1 MIKLKFFTMLSL
13 FTFLLFSNVACTK
26 ENKTEVAKVKQENTN
41 QVVQIA
47 AADSKMPKVL
57 DIKSVSNLV
66 KGKAVNFTWEENG
79 KTYSFDEVTKG
90 KVVFLNFWATWCGP
104 CKMEIPDIV
113 ALDKELPD
121 KDFIV
126 IGIALDDKGTLE
138 QVRSLIQNFAKSR
151 NMEYVNFLP
160 TQDIRTPYGGI
171 SGIPTTFIIDKKGN
185 ISEKIVGARS
195 KAEFLAS
202 IKKAMSAK

>member
-1 MIKLKFFTMLSL
+1 MIKLKFLTMLSAL
-13 FTFLLFSNVACTK
+13 TFLMVSNVACTK
-26 ENKTEVAKVKQENTN
+26 ENKTDEVNIKQENNN
-41 QVVQIA
+41 QVVELA
-47 AADSKMPKVL
+47 SANVKMPKVL
-57 DIKSVSNLV
+57 DIKTVSNLV

-79 KTYSFDEVTKG
+79 KTYSFAEVTKG

-126 IGIALDDKGTLE
+126 IGIALDQKGTLE
-138 QVRSLIQNFAKSR
+138 QIRSLIQNFAKTR
-151 NMEYVNFLP
+151 NIEYLNFLP
-160 TQDIRTPYGGI
+160 TQDIVNPYGGVE
-171 SGIPTTFIIDKKGN
+171 GIPTTFIIDKKGN

-202 IKKAMSAK
+202 IKKAMGKK

>member
-1 MIKLKFFTMLSL
+1 
-13 FTFLLFSNVACTK
+13 
-26 ENKTEVAKVKQENTN
+26 
-41 QVVQIA
+41 
-47 AADSKMPKVL
+47 
-57 DIKSVSNLV
+57 
-66 KGKAVNFTWEENG
+66 
-79 KTYSFDEVTKG
+79 
-90 KVVFLNFWATWCGP
+90 
-104 CKMEIPDIV
+104 MEIPDIV